1 MSQSLLDQLD
11 FGMVDAESE
20 PLLARRFI
28 RTADFDKFL
37 DPKYVVVV
45 GAKGSGKSALF
56 EMFAKNMP
64 SVRKLA
70 GSRLD
75 NVLVGTG
82 TGFSALS
89 ELSAADLNTLRRD
102 EAVQYEAFWR
112 LYICLRAAHELGRQ
126 GYTSTGPLR
135 GFLRVVNKAPD
146 YRILPVATAIWRA
159 TVGAAPKSVKVTL
172 AGTGVDISMGS
183 ETLDTTALLSD
194 IETVLG
200 RAGKHLWLLFDKVD
214 EFHPS
219 DPVERRATLEGLFP
233 ACMAVR
239 SFFPHI
245 VPRVFIRSDLYGRHI
260 HFTNKSHLT
269 DKQFEIR
276 WDMSALEA
284 LILKRALI
292 HADVRSYVARR
303 ARLRTSLLEDLSV
316 SEVRRG
322 IDTVF
327 ASRMS
332 DSRGIRTLEWMR
344 ARATDSKGVTYPREM
359 IAFANGA
366 RDEQRAMASASGDYL
381 ISADAVAAA
390 YPGVSAMRCNS
401 FLSEF
406 PHLEQHFRRFRGERA
421 DIFSRTHLLE
431 LFEGLAPR
439 GSDAIEEL
447 WDVGVL
453 RPTDGRDVSVATAFE
468 VPPLYASGL
477 GLVRIS

>member
-1 MSQSLLDQLD
+1 
-11 FGMVDAESE
+11 MVDAESE

-37 DPKYVVVV
+37 DSRYLVVV

-56 EMFAKNMP
+56 EMFAKNTA
-64 SVRKLA
+64 SVRQLV

-82 TGFSALS
+82 TGFNALS
-89 ELSAADLNTLRRD
+89 ELSAADMLTLRRD
-102 EAVQYEAFWR
+102 EGVQYEGFWR

-126 GYTSTGPLR
+126 GYTSSGPLR
-135 GFLRVVNKAPD
+135 NFLRAVNKAPD
-146 YRILPVATAIWRA
+146 YRILPVAKVIWRA
-159 TVGAAPKSVKVTL
+159 TIGAAPKSVKVTV
-172 AGTGVDISMGS
+172 AGTGVEISMGS

-194 IETVLG
+194 IEAILA

-214 EFHPS
+214 EFHPA
-219 DPVERRATLEGLFP
+219 DPTERRAALEGLFP

-260 HFTNKSHLT
+260 HFTNKSHLA

-276 WDMSALEA
+276 WDTPAMEA

-292 HADVRSYVARR
+292 HADIRSHVARH
-303 ARLRTSLLEDLSV
+303 ARLRTSLLEDLSA

-332 DSRGIRTLEWMR
+332 NSRGIRTLEWMR

-366 RDEQRAMASASGDYL
+366 RDEQREVGSVSADYL
-381 ISADAVAAA
+381 ISAEAVAAA
-390 YPGVSAMRCNS
+390 YPKVSAMRCNT

-406 PHLEQHFRRFRGERA
+406 PHLEQHFRRFRGEPA
-421 DIFSRTHLLE
+421 GIFARTRLLD
-431 LFEGLAPR
+431 LFEGLTPS
-439 GSDAIEEL
+439 GSDAIDEL
-447 WDVGVL
+447 WDVGVI
-453 RPTDGRDVSVATAFE
+453 RPTDGRDVSIATAFE

-477 GLVRIS
+477 GLRLT